1 MGPGGLF
8 QNLVPADGPPL
19 TVRAARAA
27 RCRVVVQCLE
37 CDSAWELHL
46 GAFAANRLAGTPLA
60 ELPLRCRCGSRAFRV
75 TVSGGPLGC
84 QSVPVRPRAIG
95 AGVSLAGVSL
105 MMGA

>member
-46 GAFAANRLAGTPLA
+46 GAFAANRLAGTPLDR
-60 ELPLRCRCGSRAFRV
+60 LPHRCRWCGSRAFRLV
-75 TVSGGPLGC
+75 ASGGHPGENRAGRR
-84 QSVPVRPRAIG
+84 SRPQDPEI
-95 AGVSLAGVSL
+95 
-105 MMGA
+105 